1 MVVRLPA
8 LAVLALV
15 SAPVAAQPV
24 GTPSIAER
32 IERLEAE
39 IEAGFAA
46 LPRLPFAPE
55 AAIVPAQWGWGQQ
68 QPQQEDNNV
77 RLSQM
82 EGRMRQLTGQMEQ
95 LQHQLRRLEDQLRR
109 FQEDTEFRFQEQQN
123 QPRRPAQRPPQ
134 QRGDAAPA
142 EAPVSTAGL
151 PPQPGPQLSSV
162 QPAPVAAPPAAAPA
176 GRQPLGAP
184 PQTLGQVQADPTTG
198 EPLDLVAGVRG
209 ALPQQPVAAPASAQ
223 QQVAGVGGVGI
234 AARAA
239 APSNARE
246 AYDAAYGYF
255 LRGDYDLAQEA
266 FQGYLTSHPRDRQAG
281 DALYWLGE
289 SHYARRQWREA
300 ADAFLRSYTDFPQGT
315 KAPESLL
322 RLGMSMRQLG
332 QQQAACASFAEVI
345 RRYPRA
351 SQAVRQRV
359 QTEQRG
365 AGCA

>member
-1 MVVRLPA
+1 MLSRLPA

-15 SAPVAAQPV
+15 SAPVAAGPV

-55 AAIVPAQWGWGQQ
+55 AEVVPAQWGWGQQ

-77 RLSQM
+77 RLGQM

-109 FQEDTEFRFQEQQN
+109 FQEDTEFRFQEQSQG
-123 QPRRPAQRPPQ
+123 QQRRPAQQRPPQ

-142 EAPVSTAGL
+142 EAPVNTAGV
-151 PPQPGPQLSSV
+151 PPQAGPQLSSV
-162 QPAPVAAPPAAAPA
+162 QPSPVAPAPAAPAA

-198 EPLDLVAGVRG
+198 EPLDLVAGARG
-209 ALPQQPVAAPASAQ
+209 ALPQQPAAAPAP

-239 APSNARE
+239 APTNARE
-246 AYDAAYGYF
+246 SYDAAYGYF

-266 FQGYLTSHPRDRQAG
+266 FQGYLTSYPRDRQAG

-332 QQQAACASFAEVI
+332 QQQAACASFSEVI